1 MSNLTDEEL
10 IAELEKRNLM
20 DLSHLSSSVI
30 AQEMIK
36 RRVYRPKADHAAIR
50 QDYMAGMPWAEIA
63 TKYKITERAVRRI
76 VSGK

>member
-30 AQEMIK
+30 AQEMI
-36 RRVYRPKADHAAIR
+36 RRRTYRPRSDHDAIRADHAG
-50 QDYMAGMPWAEIA
+50 GMNWHQIAEKHGIS
-63 TKYKITERAVRRI
+63 ERAVRRI